1 MKLQPYYPSLC
12 RAWNDFVIRS
22 KNATFMLH
30 RNYMEYHSDRFKDC
44 SLLVYDDKDRLIALF
59 PANDEGE
66 VVCSHRGLTY
76 GGLLMDERMTLPLAL
91 RVFEALVEELRRH
104 GFRKLI
110 YKTIP
115 TIYHTVPAEEDRYAL
130 FRLGAHLY
138 RRDTLTVIDYRHRLK
153 YQERRR
159 RQIKKA
165 MRKGLSVRRSNDLEQ
180 FWQILTHNLLARY
193 KVKPVH
199 TIEEIRLLQ
208 SRFPDNIQ
216 LFASYIGEKMLAGAV
231 AYVSRDVCHIQYNAA
246 SEEGKQCG
254 ALDIVLDFM
263 IQHFADKVRY
273 FDFGISNEEEGRYL
287 NTGLD
292 EYKEGFGGRTVVHD
306 FYELPL

>member
-1 MKLQPYYPSLC
+1 VKLQPYHPSL
-12 RAWNDFVIRS
+12 RQAWNDFVIRS

-30 RNYMEYHSDRFKDC
+30 RNYMEYHSDRFKDH
-44 SLLVYDDKDRLIALF
+44 SLLIYDDKERLIALF

-76 GGLLMDERMTLPLAL
+76 AGLLTDDRMTLPLAL
-91 RVFEALVEELRRH
+91 QAFEVLMDELRRC
-104 GFRKLI
+104 GFKKLV

-115 TIYHTVPAEEDRYAL
+115 TIYHTHPAEEDRYAL
-130 FRLGAHLY
+130 FRLGARLY
-138 RRDTLTVIDYRHRLK
+138 RRDTLTVIDYRHRLR

-165 MRKGLSVRRSNDLEQ
+165 TQRGFTVRRSDDFEQ
-180 FWQILTHNLLARY
+180 FWQILTHNLLTRY

-216 LFASYIGEKMLAGAV
+216 LFASYGDEQMLAGAV
-231 AYVSRDVCHIQYNAA
+231 AYVSRNVCHIQYNAA
-246 SEEGKQCG
+246 SPEGKDRG
-254 ALDIVLDFM
+254 ALDVVLDHM
-263 IQHFADKVRY
+263 VRHFAGGVRY
-273 FDFGISNEEEGRYL
+273 FDFGISNERDGRCL
-287 NTGLD
+287 NVGLT
-292 EYKEGFGGRTVVHD
+292 EYKEGFGGRAVVHD
-306 FYELPL
+306 FYELDL